1 MEQKRTLW
9 IIAAAG
15 MFLLVVLGAAF
26 ILYSPA
32 QKCAPQSIAQNYQ
45 VPSQPQQ
52 PVSGW
57 QTVPGAY
64 NGNQLLPPPQGE
76 IRTNDLTV
84 YSENTKVYGTET
96 AEGTVI
102 DLNALKA
109 VTEMAPAQETVPQTQ
124 AQPQNINITVNLPE
138 TKIET
143 AAPAPV
149 ISVTEVPVQ
158 IVQADKPAPA
168 PVREAPA
175 PKAEPKASV
184 QVKTAPAKAPAKTAE
199 TKVVEAK
206 QAELAKYWVQA
217 AAYSNKKT
225 AENARTVLDDN
236 KIPADIFTYQDAKG
250 KVFYRV
256 RVGPYTTKSEAEY
269 WRTKISKISDFSK
282 ADSYITMN

>member
-32 QKCAPQSIAQNYQ
+32 QKSAPQAFAQGQNYQ
-45 VPSQPQQ
+45 VQNPAVVQNGN
-52 PVSGW
+52 GW
-57 QTVPGAY
+57 TSIPGT
-64 NGNQLLPPPQGE
+64 NNNQLLPPPQGDV
-76 IRTNDLTV
+76 RAKDLTV
-84 YSENTKVYGTET
+84 YADNTVVYSKET
-96 AEGTVI
+96 SEGTTI

-109 VTEMAPAQETVPQTQ
+109 ASEIAPAQETY
-124 AQPQNINITVNLPE
+124 PQNINITVNLPE
-138 TKIET
+138 TRVET
-143 AAPAPV
+143 TPSV
-149 ISVTEVPVQ
+149 TVTEVPVQ
-158 IVQADKPAPA
+158 IVHTDVSVKETA
-168 PVREAPA
+168 PVVAQAPSVAPA
-175 PKAEPKASV
+175 PKAPAAVKKAE
-184 QVKTAPAKAPAKTAE
+184 PAKAPAAVKPAPKAE
-199 TKVVEAK
+199 EKKVVEK
-206 QAELAKYWVQA
+206 KIDQYWVQA

-269 WRTKISKISDFSK
+269 WRNKIDKIAAFSNSE
-282 ADSYITMN
+282 SYVTAN